1 MNRLNPCIIL
11 ANKMAIPLSIS
22 MYLVPRPNIESR
34 THIVVFGAHT
44 NNSNTML
51 EQAIKCCYAAFKI
64 IY

>member
-11 ANKMAIPLSIS
+11 ANKMAIPLAFS
-22 MYLVPRPNIESR
+22 MYLVATPNIESR
-34 THIVVFGAHT
+34 THTFVFGTRT

>member
-1 MNRLNPCIIL
+1 
-11 ANKMAIPLSIS
+11 MAIPLAFS
-22 MYLVPRPNIESR
+22 MYLVARPNIETR
-34 THIVVFGAHT
+34 THTFVFGTRT